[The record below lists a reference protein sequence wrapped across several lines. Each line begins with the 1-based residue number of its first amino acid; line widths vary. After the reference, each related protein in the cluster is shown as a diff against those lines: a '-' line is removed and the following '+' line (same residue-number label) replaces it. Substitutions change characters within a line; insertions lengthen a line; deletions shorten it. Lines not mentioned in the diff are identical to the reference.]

1 MAPQPEPVFNTFRR
15 RLYRPFFS
23 LIEFWMGLVCL
34 AVLAVVLVWVLHRG
48 RNPDPTLFHTDDKL
62 LATKGTEAAVY
73 KRPVDPWREPG
84 SAALP
89 APSLAPFPNEI
100 VGDGW
105 TASAPVSEF
114 DEANLYIKI
123 DGREGFYKSF
133 GFQRLSFVSLVN
145 DKLSIDIELFDQGS
159 IENALGTMGAE
170 ITKPDVEFAAE
181 PAGFSYT
188 SANAAFLVHGR
199 YYARLIGSDDD
210 EAIRKKLAALM
221 AALIAK
227 LPGGKVPWAYA
238 LLTGGLH
245 VSPAKLVYYPTDAFS
260 FDFATEVYTAKV
272 NGDMEVFVS
281 RRGNEAEAK
290 ALAGKFVE
298 AFGSYGKPVPATDA
312 TMLRNE
318 YIGTI
323 DGVSSQGEYVIGVR
337 LAPNV
342 DEAQKWLK
350 TLRGVLPSA
359 TISDGSGHG
368 E

>member
-1 MAPQPEPVFNTFRR
+1 MAAPQPEPVFSTFKRK
-15 RLYRPFFS
+15 LYRPFFS
-23 LIEFWMGLVCL
+23 LVEFWMGLVCL
-34 AVLAVVLVWVLHRG
+34 VVLGGVLAWVLHRG
-48 RNPDPTLFHTDDKL
+48 ANPDPTLFRSDEKL
-62 LATKGTEAAVY
+62 LSTKGPSVAVY

-89 APSLAPFPNEI
+89 APSLAPFPAEI

-114 DEANLYIKI
+114 DESNLYIKI
-123 DGREGFYKSF
+123 DGREGFYKQF
-133 GFQRLSFVSLVN
+133 GFKRLSFVSLVK

-170 ITKPDVEFAAE
+170 VTKPDIEFVAE

-188 SANAAFLVHGR
+188 SANAAFFVNGR
-199 YYARLIGSDDD
+199 YYARLIGSDDN
-210 EAIRKKLAALM
+210 EAIRQKLATLK

-227 LPGGKVPWAYA
+227 LPGGKVPWTYA

-260 FDFATEVYTAKV
+260 FDFANEVYTAKV

-281 RRGNEAEAK
+281 RRADAAEAA
-290 ALAGKFVE
+290 ALAGKFAE
-298 AFGSYGKPVPATDA
+298 AFAGYGKSLPDTPFF
-312 TMLRNE
+312 RNE
-318 YIGTI
+318 YIGTF
-323 DGVSSQGEYVIGVR
+323 DGAASQGEYVIGVR

-342 DEAQKWLK
+342 NEAEKWLK
-350 TLRGVLPSA
+350 TLRGVLSSSN
-359 TISDGSGHG
+359 ISGGNGHG
-368 E
+368 

>member
-1 MAPQPEPVFNTFRR
+1 MSAPQPEPVFNTFKRK
-15 RLYRPFFS
+15 LYRPFFS
-23 LIEFWMGLVCL
+23 LVEFWMGLVCL
-34 AVLAVVLVWVLHRG
+34 AVLAAVLVWVLRRG
-48 RNPDPTLFHTDDKL
+48 ANPDPTLFRTDDKL
-62 LATKGTEAAVY
+62 LATKGPEVAVY

-89 APSLAPFPNEI
+89 APSLAPFPSEI

-114 DEANLYIKI
+114 DESNLYIKI
-123 DGREGFYKSF
+123 DGREGFYKQF
-133 GFQRLSFVSLVN
+133 GFKRLSFVSLVN

-170 ITKPDVEFAAE
+170 LTKPDVEFTAE
-181 PAGFSYT
+181 PSGFSYM

-199 YYARLIGSDDD
+199 YYARLIGSDDN
-210 EAIRKKLAALM
+210 EAIRKKLATLKAV
-221 AALIAK
+221 LIAK

-272 NGDMEVFVS
+272 NGDMEVFIS
-281 RRGNEAEAK
+281 RRADEAEAK
-290 ALAGKFVE
+290 TLAGKFAG
-298 AFGSYGKPVPATDA
+298 AFAGYGTAVPGTPFF
-312 TMLRNE
+312 RNE

-323 DGVSSQGEYVIGVR
+323 DGVASQGEYVIGVR

-350 TLRGVLPSA
+350 TLRGVVPGA
-359 TISDGSGHG
+359 NVG
-368 E
+368 EGNGYGG